1 MSRVLLYTVLACA
14 LAPLNAFAVWEYS
27 VAAHL
32 AMYDATEHRCGRFDP
47 GAFEKT
53 YANMLLVFT
62 AEEQS
67 ELTKVRQSAEYREV
81 LAEVN
86 EELAKD
92 IAEAGEDGEAKVC
105 KQIIQNL

>member
-1 MSRVLLYTVLACA
+1 MSRALLYTVLACA

-27 VAAHL
+27 AAAHL
-32 AMYDATEHRCGRFDP
+32 AMYGAFEHRCGTFDP
-47 GAFEKT
+47 AAFKKT

-86 EELAKD
+86 EELAED